1 MDGDPLSEC
10 FVYRFA
16 ERVIE
21 VGLAT
26 QDERKVIDGI
36 ITIVHEHLDIV
47 QDPGTQVL
55 CFINGKE
62 QGLSFLF
69 VQIGDLLLDGF
80 EHIGLT
86 AFIGYTEEGTELF
99 VKISHADGGQAQV
112 FHMEETGIQT
122 GSKAPERV
130 RLSHARS
137 GSKYPDPPD
146 ILEIIQA
153 VGHFGKVPGWSYS

>member
-1 MDGDPLSEC
+1 M
-10 FVYRFA
+10 

-62 QGLSFLF
+62 QGLSFFF

-80 EHIGLT
+80 EHTGLT

-99 VKISHADGGQAQV
+99 VKINHADGGQAQV
-112 FHMEETGIQT
+112 FHVEETGIQT
-122 GSKAPERV
+122 GSKHRRAYDFPMPG
-130 RLSHARS
+130 L
-137 GSKYPDPPD
+137 
-146 ILEIIQA
+146 A
-153 VGHFGKVPGWSYS
+153 VNTPIPRISLR